1 MSDRTRSRWRPILA
15 ILVALATSW
24 LSACA
29 TTRPWE
35 REDLARSAM
44 APDPDPDRDAL
55 RRHFLTTREG
65 AGGALGAGGGGCG
78 CN

>member
-1 MSDRTRSRWRPILA
+1 MGCARAAVLLA
-15 ILVALATSW
+15 AMAVAAGALPG
-24 LSACA
+24 CA

-35 REDLARSAM
+35 REDLARPVM
-44 APDPDPDRDAL
+44 APDPDGERDAL

-65 AGGALGAGGGGCG
+65 AGGALGSGGGGCG